1 MRYSGLF
8 LLALLISLVFCGCSL
23 THPKQEVQY
32 YVLALPPPSP
42 VPSGP
47 APVKA
52 SLVVRPFTAQ
62 PPYDRDRMVY
72 RSSPYEFDFYHYH
85 RWVTKP
91 ADILTALTRRTLQQA
106 GLFTAVYPT
115 PDARADLRLGG
126 VVRQYEEV
134 DQAQSWQAAL
144 SIEVWLSR
152 SQESAPFWFQSYS
165 ATRRASRRNPVAV
178 AEAMSQ
184 NLQDILDRL
193 TNDLAGALASQ
204 IPDAKDTRSDNTP
217 LAGAG
222 PRPAPAMWK
231 GAYSPLTENAIRALP
246 DIPPQKP

>member
-1 MRYSGLF
+1 MRYPGLF
-8 LLALLISLVFCGCSL
+8 LLVLLTSLVCCGCSL
-23 THPKQEVQY
+23 TRSKQEVQY
-32 YVLALPPPSP
+32 YALALPPHSP
-42 VPSGP
+42 APSGT

-52 SLVVRPFTAQ
+52 SLVVRPFAAQ
-62 PPYDRDRMVY
+62 PPYNRDRMVY

-91 ADILTALTRRTLQQA
+91 ADMLTTLTRRTLQQS
-106 GLFTAVYPT
+106 GLFTTVYPT

-152 SQESAPFWFQSYS
+152 SQEPAPFWFQSYS
-165 ATRRASRRNPVAV
+165 ATRLATKRNPAAV

-184 NLQDILDRL
+184 NLQDILARL
-193 TNDLAGALASQ
+193 TTDLANALATQ
-204 IPDAKDTRSDNTP
+204 
-217 LAGAG
+217 
-222 PRPAPAMWK
+222 PAP
-231 GAYSPLTENAIRALP
+231 
-246 DIPPQKP
+246 

>member
-1 MRYSGLF
+1 MRYPGLF
-8 LLALLISLVFCGCSL
+8 LLALLTSLVFCGCSL
-23 THPKQEVQY
+23 TQSKQEVQY
-32 YVLALPPPSP
+32 YALSLSP
-42 VPSGP
+42 HSPAPSGP

-62 PPYDRDRMVY
+62 PPYNRDRMVY

-91 ADILTALTRRTLQQA
+91 ADMLTTLTRQTLQQS
-106 GLFTAVYPT
+106 GLFTTVYPT

-134 DQAQSWQAAL
+134 DQAQSWQAVL

-165 ATRRASRRNPVAV
+165 ATRLAAKRNPAAV

-184 NLQDILDRL
+184 NLQDVLARL
-193 TNDLAGALASQ
+193 TNDLAKVLATH
-204 IPDAKDTRSDNTP
+204 PTP
-217 LAGAG
+217 
-222 PRPAPAMWK
+222 
-231 GAYSPLTENAIRALP
+231 
-246 DIPPQKP
+246 

>member
-1 MRYSGLF
+1 MRYPRLF
-8 LLALLISLVFCGCSL
+8 LLVLLTSLVCCGCSL
-23 THPKQEVQY
+23 TRAKQEVQY
-32 YVLALPPPSP
+32 YALALPPHSP
-42 VPSGP
+42 APSGP

-52 SLVVRPFTAQ
+52 SLVVRPFAAQ
-62 PPYDRDRMVY
+62 PPYNRDRMVY

-91 ADILTALTRRTLQQA
+91 ADMLTTLTRRTLQQS
-106 GLFTAVYPT
+106 GLFTTVYPT

-152 SQESAPFWFQSYS
+152 SQEPAPFWFQSYS
-165 ATRRASRRNPVAV
+165 ATRLATKRNPAAV

-184 NLQDILDRL
+184 NLQDILARL
-193 TNDLAGALASQ
+193 TTDLASALASQ
-204 IPDAKDTRSDNTP
+204 
-217 LAGAG
+217 
-222 PRPAPAMWK
+222 PAP
-231 GAYSPLTENAIRALP
+231 
-246 DIPPQKP
+246 

>member
-1 MRYSGLF
+1 MRYPRLF
-8 LLALLISLVFCGCSL
+8 FPVLLISLVIGGCSL
-23 THPKQEVQY
+23 TQSKQEVQY
-32 YVLALPPPSP
+32 YALSLSP
-42 VPSGP
+42 HSPAPSGP

-52 SLVVRPFTAQ
+52 SLVVRPFSAQ
-62 PPYDRDRMVY
+62 PPYHRDRMVY

-91 ADILTALTRRTLQQA
+91 ADMLTTLTRRTLQQS
-106 GLFTAVYPT
+106 GLFTTVYPT

-152 SQESAPFWFQSYS
+152 SQESAPFWFRSYS
-165 ATRRASRRNPVAV
+165 ATRLAAKRNPAAV

-184 NLQDILDRL
+184 NLQDILARL
-193 TNDLAGALASQ
+193 THDLANVLSTQ
-204 IPDAKDTRSDNTP
+204 TP
-217 LAGAG
+217 
-222 PRPAPAMWK
+222 PSRP
-231 GAYSPLTENAIRALP
+231 
-246 DIPPQKP
+246 

>member
-1 MRYSGLF
+1 MRYLRLF
-8 LLALLISLVFCGCSL
+8 FPVLLISLVIGGCSL
-23 THPKQEVQY
+23 TQSKQEVQY
-32 YVLALPPPSP
+32 YALSLSPPAPA
-42 VPSGP
+42 PSGP

-52 SLVVRPFTAQ
+52 SLVVRPFSAQ
-62 PPYDRDRMVY
+62 PPYHRDRMVY

-91 ADILTALTRRTLQQA
+91 ADMLTTLTRQTLQQS
-106 GLFTAVYPT
+106 GLFTTVYPT

-152 SQESAPFWFQSYS
+152 SQEPAPFWFQSYS
-165 ATRRASRRNPVAV
+165 ATRLATKRNPAAV

-184 NLQDILDRL
+184 NLQDILARL
-193 TNDLAGALASQ
+193 TTDLASALAS
-204 IPDAKDTRSDNTP
+204 
-217 LAGAG
+217 
-222 PRPAPAMWK
+222 RPAP
-231 GAYSPLTENAIRALP
+231 
-246 DIPPQKP
+246 

>member
-1 MRYSGLF
+1 MRYPRLF
-8 LLALLISLVFCGCSL
+8 LLVLLISLVLGGCNL
-23 THPKQEVQY
+23 TRSKQEVQY
-32 YVLALPPPSP
+32 YALALSP
-42 VPSGP
+42 QSSTSSGP

-62 PPYDRDRMVY
+62 PPYNRDRMVY

-91 ADILTALTRRTLQQA
+91 ADMLTTLTRRTLQQS
-106 GLFTAVYPT
+106 GLFTTVYPT

-134 DQAQSWQAAL
+134 DQAQSWQAVL

-152 SQESAPFWFQSYS
+152 PQEPAPFWFQSYS
-165 ATRRASRRNPVAV
+165 ATRLAAKRNPAAV

-184 NLQDILDRL
+184 NLQDVLEHL
-193 TNDLAGALASQ
+193 TNDLANVLSAQTQPS
-204 IPDAKDTRSDNTP
+204 
-217 LAGAG
+217 
-222 PRPAPAMWK
+222 RP
-231 GAYSPLTENAIRALP
+231 
-246 DIPPQKP
+246 

>member
-1 MRYSGLF
+1 MRYPGLF
-8 LLALLISLVFCGCSL
+8 LLILLTSLVLGGCSL
-23 THPKQEVQY
+23 TRSKQEVQY
-32 YVLALPPPSP
+32 YALALPPHSP
-42 VPSGP
+42 APSGP

-52 SLVVRPFTAQ
+52 SLVVRPFAAQ
-62 PPYDRDRMVY
+62 PPYNRDRMVY

-91 ADILTALTRRTLQQA
+91 ADMLTTLTRQTLQQS
-106 GLFTAVYPT
+106 GLFTTVYPT

-152 SQESAPFWFQSYS
+152 SQEPAPFWFQSYS
-165 ATRRASRRNPVAV
+165 ATRLATKRNPAAV

-184 NLQDILDRL
+184 NLQDILARL
-193 TNDLAGALASQ
+193 TTDLADALATQ
-204 IPDAKDTRSDNTP
+204 
-217 LAGAG
+217 
-222 PRPAPAMWK
+222 PAP
-231 GAYSPLTENAIRALP
+231 
-246 DIPPQKP
+246 